1 MKLCKYAIFNTLATI
16 TLNASIVTASPGDR
30 VTYTCTVTDALTI
43 SWTVDSEFLL
53 QFTPATQS
61 DQRMQS
67 CSDVSTIQC
76 AMLDFQAVLTDVGQV
91 VGGLADL
98 TSTLS
103 FNATINRN
111 QTVVECRGV
120 TASGTETANRT
131 LIVAGMYIYMQ

>member
-1 MKLCKYAIFNTLATI
+1 M
-16 TLNASIVTASPGDR
+16 TASPGDR
-30 VTYTCTVTDALTI
+30 VTYTCTVTDALTV
-43 SWTVDSEFLL
+43 SWTVDSVFLL
-53 QFTPATQS
+53 QFSPGTQS
-61 DQRMQS
+61 DQRMQN
-67 CSDVSTIQC
+67 CSDASSPVQC

-103 FNATINRN
+103 FSATINRN

>member
-1 MKLCKYAIFNTLATI
+1 MHAIFNTLATI
-16 TLNASIVTASPGDR
+16 TLNTSIVTASPGDR

-43 SWTVDSEFLL
+43 SWTVDSVFLL

-61 DQRMQS
+61 DQRMQN
-67 CSDVSTIQC
+67 CSDVTTIQC

-103 FNATINRN
+103 FSATINRN

-120 TASGTETANRT
+120 TGSGTETANRT